1 MTNALSGSA
10 VLHNVPRD
18 PTGWQ
23 VYAVADVLLALL
35 AATLLALALIG
46 GPRAR
51 AVGLLAAAAGL
62 AFALHAAGHPPTNGA
77 DVTAALAGIR
87 NSVTAGSGETLAIA
101 ALCAAI
107 AGLGLGFTVRG

>member
-1 MTNALSGSA
+1 MDG
-10 VLHNVPRD
+10 
-18 PTGWQ
+18 GG
-23 VYAVADVLLALL
+23 
-35 AATLLALALIG
+35 AAG
-46 GPRAR
+46 VGRGPRAR
-51 AVGLLAAAAGL
+51 AVGLLAVAAGL